1 MKNELEVVVINQPTQ
16 KEKEHI
22 IGNIIDFLEK
32 QY

>member
-16 KEKEHI
+16 EEKEHI
-22 IGNIIDFLEK
+22 IENIIDFLET